1 MVGFRQKLF
10 LWWKGYLRWGLSVR
24 VSVGLLVLLFM
35 TVGVGGTPI
44 QLIEDAPL
52 PPDSTVELTIIYSHD
67 LHGHLYPRWTLDDCR
82 GGMPLLASLVNQ
94 LAVVRPTL
102 VLDCGDVL
110 SGGAVN
116 DLNGGLPM
124 IEVMNAIG
132 YDAMAL
138 DNHEFDQGVSTLQG
152 MISAADFAVVSAN
165 TQWPTAPQS
174 ANYTI
179 VEKAGWRIG
188 IIGLTPPF
196 WYAPPSVAFSDLVAA
211 TTTANMELEAQGVN
225 FTMVLGC
232 LGGGVA
238 ESVAEN
244 VPGLDL
250 VVKGYGLDVVND
262 TLIVP
267 TVGSYASA
275 VGILNVT
282 IHVSNGTVLQY
293 AHTSYPLVSPPL
305 QADSTVDSIIDSW
318 NAPLAA
324 TLDVPVGYTEPG
336 LGTGD
341 LGLLLAEALRQDAG
355 ADLGIY
361 NHGGVRDNVDSGF
374 ITRRDLYHVEP
385 FFNYEVTLRAP
396 GWIAEEIN
404 SSYYSATTIP
414 VFDHNLD
421 YTIATSNFTATNLE
435 RTYGSALTDRQDFP
449 NRMVLDVL
457 ASYTTNQF
465 PVNIA
470 KLKHALTQAHYS
482 INILPDTAFTGGT
495 PSNLRT
501 ELLTNLILADSALN
515 QDDKPT
521 AHSYTETALNLVEN
535 HINASCP
542 RRWLVVELTCVIQ
555 YLEEPTT
562 PPTTTPTTPTTP
574 TTTTGTVPIPGFSW
588 PAIIVAIVLTF
599 VLLMTRRKHKRNLMT
614 SC

>member
-1 MVGFRQKLF
+1 MWISVGF
-10 LWWKGYLRWGLSVR
+10 
-24 VSVGLLVLLFM
+24 LVLLFM
-35 TVGVGGTPI
+35 SFGVGRTPV
-44 QLIEDAPL
+44 QLVEDLPL
-52 PPDSTVELTIIYSHD
+52 PPDSTVELTIVYSHD

-82 GGMPLLASLVNQ
+82 GGMPLLASLVKQ
-94 LAVVRPTL
+94 LAVIRPTL

-124 IEVMNAIG
+124 IEVMNTIG

-152 MISAADFAVVSAN
+152 MITAADFTVVSAN
-165 TQWPTAPQS
+165 TQWPSAPQS

-179 VEKAGWRIG
+179 VEKAGLRIG

-196 WYAPPSVAFSDLVAA
+196 WYAPPSVTFSDLVAA
-211 TTTANMELEAQGVN
+211 ATTANTELEAQGVN

-232 LGGGVA
+232 LGQGRA
-238 ESVAEN
+238 ETLAEN

-250 VVKGYGLDVVND
+250 VVKGYELNVVND
-262 TLIVP
+262 TLIAP
-267 TVGSYASA
+267 TVGTYASA

-305 QADSTVDSIIDSW
+305 QPDSTVETIIDTW

-324 TLDVPVGYTEPG
+324 TLDVPIGYTEPG
-336 LGTGD
+336 LGTGN
-341 LGLLLAEALRQDAG
+341 LGLLLAEALQQDAG
-355 ADLGIY
+355 TDLGIY
-361 NHGGVRDNVDSGF
+361 NYGGVRDNVDSGF

-385 FFNYEVTLRAP
+385 FFNYEVTIKAL

-404 SSYYSATTIP
+404 SAYYSATSIP
-414 VFDHNLD
+414 VFDHNTN

-435 RTYGSALTDRQDFP
+435 RTYGSAITDRQDFP
-449 NRMVLDVL
+449 NKMVLDVL
-457 ASYTTNQF
+457 ASYTTNQLT
-465 PVNIA
+465 VSITN
-470 KLKHALTQAHYS
+470 LQHALTQAHYS

-495 PSNLRT
+495 PSNLRNA
-501 ELLTNLILADSALN
+501 LLTNLTLASSALD
-515 QDDKPT
+515 QDDEPT
-521 AHSYTETALNLVEN
+521 ARSYTETALSMVEN

-542 RRWLVVELTCVIQ
+542 RRWLVIELTCVIQ
-555 YLEEPTT
+555 HLEETTT
-562 PPTTTPTTPTTP
+562 PPPTTPTTPTTP
-574 TTTTGTVPIPGFSW
+574 TSPPPIPGFPW
-588 PAIIVAIVLTF
+588 QAIIMAIVFT
-599 VLLMTRRKHKRNLMT
+599 VILLMVTRKKRKNLAL
-614 SC
+614 SR